1 MLSFFKTSLK
11 RGIRIRDEV
20 VRSDTWVQRK
30 AWLWLFILIDEESFC
45 ASGILRHR
53 MEKATIHMNLYVLAL
68 SEYQTNQ
75 LTRKKKKRIPNNQL
89 QENKFLC
96 NHGSIHPP
104 RLMFPVPKI
113 SQHTLNFPLEW
124 VKKFWAVLTWRHI
137 TKFSRNPYTYR
148 SWSHGRYFWLCEI
161 WNGKR
166 SKIGSVFFTCD
177 YG

>member
-1 MLSFFKTSLK
+1 MRNHFVHLAFYGTGWKRLLS
-11 RGIRIRDEV
+11 
-20 VRSDTWVQRK
+20 TWICMFLLYQNTK
-30 AWLWLFILIDEESFC
+30 L
-45 ASGILRHR
+45 
-53 MEKATIHMNLYVLAL
+53 TNLL
-68 SEYQTNQ
+68 E
-75 LTRKKKKRIPNNQL
+75 KKKRIPNNQL

-96 NHGSIHPP
+96 NHGSIHPQ

-166 SKIGSVFFTCD
+166 RSKNRIRIFHLWLCINQAKSRSVLYVYSWRHKPAKNTTQ
-177 YG
+177 